1 MALLQLSP
9 LICPVQNYR
18 RRLRFSFRLPP
29 MRLVAV
35 RMNSRTRCRLH
46 DADPSQHRW
55 TAVFRDQDQRFHRCL
70 PWRGCVIC
78 FRSLVM

>member
-9 LICPVQNYR
+9 LICPVQDYR

-35 RMNSRTRCRLH
+35 RMNSRTRCRFNAH
-46 DADPSQHRW
+46 MTPIRASIVGPPFSATKISASIADCHGG
-55 TAVFRDQDQRFHRCL
+55 AV
-70 PWRGCVIC
+70 
-78 FRSLVM
+78 